1 MNKNFTNPFLIF
13 NELWKYISIKKK
25 KQFYFLTAGMIFSS
39 IVELVGIGSIAPLIT
54 VFINPSILMN
64 NEFAR
69 SIIQI
74 IGVKNDKNLLFY
86 VTIAFCNIA
95 VLACLIR
102 ISLMWATTKFAF
114 EMGSELSVKLF
125 NSVLRQTYKYHVN
138 MNSSE
143 IIDGITGKSN
153 LVIYSIIMPT
163 LSFISALFLM
173 IIAGVCLLSL
183 FPIIGGVIILIFLIS
198 YLTLLALMR
207 ARLKKNGVNIAFNSS
222 SAIKA
227 IQEGLGGIRDIILN
241 NNHAL
246 YFNRYCK
253 ADLSMRKSQASNF
266 FLATAPKYFL
276 ETVGIVVLALIG
288 YKMSIKDSSEMGSAL
303 PLIALVAFAAQKILP
318 LMQQAF
324 SAWTTF
330 SGNQANVEDI
340 LKILCQQVPLPLSK
354 INNLGVKFEKEI
366 VIENISFRYQSNRP
380 FILKNINLRI
390 KKGERLGVVGLTGV
404 GKSTLLDILTGLL
417 EPDVGFLK
425 VDGVNISS
433 SNAPDW
439 RLNIAYVPQNIFL
452 SDASLW
458 ENITLCDVASEVN
471 MDKLFRA
478 LRISQLNSFI
488 DSLDAGIYTKV
499 GERGIKLSGG
509 QRQRIGIARA
519 IYKESSIIILD
530 ESTSA
535 LDNETEAAV
544 IDGLNLL
551 KNNLTL
557 IVVSHRNNI
566 IKTCNNVIEVNDG
579 MISYK

>member
-1 MNKNFTNPFLIF
+1 M
-13 NELWKYISIKKK
+13 
-25 KQFYFLTAGMIFSS
+25 
-39 IVELVGIGSIAPLIT
+39 
-54 VFINPSILMN
+54 
-64 NEFAR
+64 
-69 SIIQI
+69 
-74 IGVKNDKNLLFY
+74 
-86 VTIAFCNIA
+86 
-95 VLACLIR
+95 
-102 ISLMWATTKFAF
+102 
-114 EMGSELSVKLF
+114 
-125 NSVLRQTYKYHVN
+125 
-138 MNSSE
+138 
-143 IIDGITGKSN
+143 
-153 LVIYSIIMPT
+153 
-163 LSFISALFLM
+163 
-173 IIAGVCLLSL
+173 
-183 FPIIGGVIILIFLIS
+183 
-198 YLTLLALMR
+198 
-207 ARLKKNGVNIAFNSS
+207 
-222 SAIKA
+222 
-227 IQEGLGGIRDIILN
+227 
-241 NNHAL
+241 
-246 YFNRYCK
+246 
-253 ADLSMRKSQASNF
+253 
-266 FLATAPKYFL
+266 
-276 ETVGIVVLALIG
+276 
-288 YKMSIKDSSEMGSAL
+288 
-303 PLIALVAFAAQKILP
+303 
-318 LMQQAF
+318 
-324 SAWTTF
+324 
-330 SGNQANVEDI
+330 
-340 LKILCQQVPLPLSK
+340 
-354 INNLGVKFEKEI
+354 
-366 VIENISFRYQSNRP
+366 
-380 FILKNINLRI
+380 
-390 KKGERLGVVGLTGV
+390 VGLTGV